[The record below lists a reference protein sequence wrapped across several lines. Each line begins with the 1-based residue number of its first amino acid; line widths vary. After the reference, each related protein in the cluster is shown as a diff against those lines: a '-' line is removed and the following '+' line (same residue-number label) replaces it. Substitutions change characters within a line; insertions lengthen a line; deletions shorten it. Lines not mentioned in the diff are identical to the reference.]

1 MWLFGKS
8 SEKKVKYEKGTDFKS
23 KSKGLKKHEIKPTLN
38 DVQELILITDQFLK
52 NRQDILKNLRKLLK
66 NFNEEDFYKYQL
78 EIFNAINQEIKR
90 VYPNFIMPTIKQA
103 QNFTERNPRYGKDP
117 NLIFNYFDSYL
128 YLTESE
134 NDEFVKICNK
144 KDKKYEE
151 LLKICRDIFSRVK
164 THDVVKTKPKFFEEV
179 DDKKIESGSHEPY
192 YKRKRGTDIREKL
205 VYYNVNIAEI
215 AKIRKILGSSIDN
228 NKLEE
233 IYKNVN
239 YVDNDNDREN
249 LKNLIEK
256 YKKKPSKDTYNEI
269 LQIFNKYCDYVLNK
283 KGYELSRAVLNI
295 KPEVKGKDI
304 IIRNIRKKGE
314 DNLLPRHIRRAPYVL
329 TITQNEEKVNIA
341 KKVIELGLMP
351 NTDIFE
357 CQLSDNLAQKYKKTL
372 DKKVYYIINKHP
384 YKFLFL
390 DNNESIIG
398 VFNILVKL
406 YDNNIVLNANF
417 GKKSTMDFYQPWN
430 SEEYFISNV
439 DNAKFITDENKI
451 WSDKQLVDFRKI
463 YEIAENSKVVSPEH
477 LDIMKKET
485 IY

>member
-1 MWLFGKS
+1 MWLFRKS
-8 SEKKVKYEKGTDFKS
+8 DEKKVKYEKGTVLKPKS
-23 KSKGLKKHEIKPTLN
+23 KDLLQQKVKPTLN

-52 NRQDILKNLRKLLK
+52 NRQDILKNLRNLLK
-66 NFNEEDFYKYQL
+66 NLNEQDFYKNQL
-78 EIFNAINQEIKR
+78 EIFNAINQEVKR
-90 VYPNFIMPTIKQA
+90 VYPNFIMPTIEQA
-103 QNFTERNPRYGKDP
+103 QKFAKNYIKYDKVNKDP

-164 THDVVKTKPKFFEEV
+164 AHNVVKSKPIFIRV
-179 DDKKIESGSHEPY
+179 DDNHERH
-192 YKRKRGTDIREKL
+192 YKRKRGTDVREKL
-205 VYYNVNIAEI
+205 IYYNANIAEI
-215 AKIRKILGSSIDN
+215 AKIRKILGSSQDD

-239 YVDNDNDREN
+239 YVDDDNDREN

-256 YKKKPSKDTYNEI
+256 YKKNPSNNTYNEI

-283 KGYELSRAVLNI
+283 KGFELSSAVLNI
-295 KPEVKGKDI
+295 KPEVKGEDI

-314 DNLLPRHIRRAPYVL
+314 DNLLSRKFRRAPYVL
-329 TITQNEEKVNIA
+329 TITQNEEKVNIL
-341 KKVIELGLMP
+341 KKVIELGLMRD
-351 NTDIFE
+351 TDIFE

-372 DKKVYYIINKHP
+372 NKKVYYIINKPSHRI
-384 YKFLFL
+384 LFFE
-390 DNNESIIG
+390 NNDDIMG
-398 VFNILVKL
+398 VYEILVKL

-417 GKKSTMDFYQPWN
+417 GNKSTRDFYQPWN

-439 DNAKFITDENKI
+439 DNAEFITRENKI
-451 WSDKQLVDFRKI
+451 WSDRHIADFKKL
-463 YEIAENSKVVSPEH
+463 YEIAKNHKLISPEY
-477 LDIMKKET
+477 LEILKEWT